1 MNHYAELMLEDE
13 YTDFPEKLASVC
25 AEVVH
30 NKTDCVVALNFADI
44 DFNELQTD
52 LLHGASATCYQWD
65 LEEIKCLFW
74 SVWLAMRSKFTAH
87 VVILTPDNVGAL
99 CETYFL
105 YCKQASPMHDELAL
119 GNDLAY
125 NRCMKSLFC
134 LQWLVCDTIVKTT
147 TYVASAPP
155 ENKQRLDSVRDQR
168 EHHYKKKRVQGGNN
182 FERFGGRLQRPSF

>member
-1 MNHYAELMLEDE
+1 LFGRQLVNLEDVMNHYAELMLEDE

-52 LLHGASATCYQWD
+52 LLQDAPATCYQWD

-87 VVILTPDNVGAL
+87 VVILNPDNVGAL

-105 YCKQASPMHDELAL
+105 YCKYASPMHDELAL

-125 NRCMKSLFC
+125 KMYEKFVLPAMVGMRHYCKDYNLCCVCSTRKQTKIGFC
-134 LQWLVCDTIVKTT
+134 TRSKGTPLQKKTC
-147 TYVASAPP
+147 S
-155 ENKQRLDSVRDQR
+155 R
-168 EHHYKKKRVQGGNN
+168 G
-182 FERFGGRLQRPSF
+182 